1 MEASVMQGVS
11 ILRRF
16 AHQPMLRWDP
26 LSTSQHPVSA
36 SGDPVIQFGRFCVL
50 PRARQ
55 LLLDGQPVELGSRA
69 FDLLM
74 VLIGAPGALVT
85 KKEIFSCVWPS
96 TVVEEANLKVQMSA
110 LRKVLSRD
118 RDLIQT
124 VHGRGY
130 VFTGEVSKAS
140 VEPDALARPSPELTP
155 SQLGRALTTNLS
167 DLTSPQRQPTTGSQM
182 ILSDDKVQ
190 PTVAVIDDDPDI
202 REALRGLLRTVGLR
216 VELFASVQEFLDS
229 SPSDLPGCLILD
241 VRLPGR
247 SGLDFQA
254 ELARANLRLP
264 IIFISG
270 HADIPM
276 SVRAMKGGAVE
287 FLTKPFRD
295 QDLLDAI
302 QLAIA
307 QDRARRDDER
317 AVANPLWLSRHAD
330 AA

>member
-1 MEASVMQGVS
+1 MQQLL
-11 ILRRF
+11 IEQQF
-16 AHQPMLRWDP
+16 AHQPMLHWDP
-26 LSTSQHPVSA
+26 RTSSRHEASA
-36 SGDPVIQFGRFCVL
+36 SGDAVIRFGRFCML

-55 LLLDGQPVELGSRA
+55 LLADGQPVEPGSRA
-69 FDLLM
+69 FDLLT
-74 VLIGAPGALVT
+74 VLIRAPGALVT
-85 KKEIFSCVWPS
+85 KKEIFSCVWPD
-96 TVVEEANLKVQMSA
+96 TVVEEGNLKMQMSA
-110 LRKVLSRD
+110 LSKVLSQD
-118 RDLIQT
+118 RDPIKT

-155 SQLGRALTTNLS
+155 PPLGRALTTNLS
-167 DLTSPQRQPTTGSQM
+167 DWTSPQRQRTTGSEK
-182 ILSDDKVQ
+182 ILSDDTAQ
-190 PTVAVIDDDPDI
+190 PTVVVIDDDPDI
-202 REALRGLLRTVGLR
+202 REALRGFLRTVGLR

-229 SPSDLPGCLILD
+229 SPSDLPGCLVLD

-247 SGLDFQA
+247 SGLDFQE
-254 ELARANLRLP
+254 ELAQANLRLP

-276 SVRAMKGGAVE
+276 SFRAMKGGAVE
-287 FLTKPFRD
+287 FLTKPVRD

-302 QLAIA
+302 QPAIV

-317 AVANPLWLSRHAD
+317 VAANPSWLLRHAN